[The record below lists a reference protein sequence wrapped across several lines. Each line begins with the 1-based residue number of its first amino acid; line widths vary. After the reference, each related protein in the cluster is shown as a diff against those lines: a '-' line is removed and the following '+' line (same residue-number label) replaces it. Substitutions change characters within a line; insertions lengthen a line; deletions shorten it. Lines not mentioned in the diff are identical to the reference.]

1 MISYLYWLMGYETE
15 EEKKEREDKE
25 AIEAIKK
32 ENEVW
37 IKSITKYVEPT
48 AWSPKCFNYYFP
60 GQQPF

>member
-1 MISYLYWLMGYETE
+1 MGYETE

-48 AWSPKCFNYYFP
+48 IWSGKNWSYYFE
-60 GQQPF
+60 GQPF